1 MTRARLA
8 VIGLGGISQSVHL
21 PLLQRCHDAFELA
34 AVVDLSASR
43 VDSIADA
50 HGVGAAGRHTTVD
63 ALIEAVRAGTI
74 TVDGAILATTGSHAG
89 DVGKLVTADIRVLAE
104 KPLAYSLAELDQL
117 EELGREHGL
126 ELADWVRV
134 GYMKEYDPASVTA
147 RDLLAEVRL
156 RAVTVEVLHPA
167 DGAQLAFANLRPPPT
182 DIAPDALAALLAR
195 TEEILDGAVGALT
208 PALRTLY
215 ANVVLGSVV
224 HDIALLRVLV
234 GGLGEV
240 RSARHWPDALP
251 GSLRLDG
258 ILARQDVPWS
268 IDWHFLPDYPEYRET
283 VSFHHD
289 TGTIRL
295 VFSVPYVL
303 NVPTMLEIVDSAGA
317 LGARHAVS
325 TWPQH
330 EAFERELRAFAALVG
345 GSGTPGSSVA
355 ESADDIRV
363 GQRMI
368 AALAASKG
376 VPLGPAVE
384 AASAVRSPA
393 APTHEIHRR
402 APARRTAQKGRR

>member
-1 MTRARLA
+1 VTRVRLA

-21 PLLQRCHDAFELA
+21 PLIQRCHDAVELV

-43 VDSIADA
+43 GDAIADA
-50 HGVGAAGRHTTVD
+50 HGVGPGRYTSVD
-63 ALIEAVRAGTI
+63 ALVAAVGSGSIE
-74 TVDGAILATTGSHAG
+74 VDGAIVATTGSHAG
-89 DVGKLVTADIRVLAE
+89 DVGKLVAAGIRVLAE
-104 KPLAYSLAELDQL
+104 KPLAYSLAELEQL
-117 EELGREHGL
+117 EVLGRERGID
-126 ELADWVRV
+126 LADWIRV
-134 GYMKEYDPASVTA
+134 GYMKEYDPASVAA
-147 RDLLAEVRL
+147 RELLAGVNL

-167 DGAQLAFANLRPPPT
+167 DGAQLAFANLRPAPT
-182 DIAPDALAALLAR
+182 DVAPDALAPLLAR
-195 TEEILDGAVGALT
+195 TAEIVDGAVGELT

-215 ANVVLGSVV
+215 TNVVLGSVV

-240 RSARHWPDALP
+240 RSARHWPDVLP

-258 ILARQDVPWS
+258 TLAEHDVPWS
-268 IDWHFLPDYPEYRET
+268 IDWHFLPEYPEYRET

-303 NVPTMLEIVDSAGA
+303 NVPTLLEVVDGPGA

-325 TWPQH
+325 TWMQH
-330 EAFERELRAFAALVG
+330 EAFERELRAFAALVRG
-345 GSGTPGSSVA
+345 NGMPGSSVA

-368 AALAASKG
+368 AALAASKD
-376 VPLGPAVE
+376 VVLDPAVE
-384 AASAVRSPA
+384 AASADLAPLPA
-393 APTHEIHRR
+393 AP
-402 APARRTAQKGRR
+402 AAL